1 MPAQTTKKTHIFFPD
16 GAMVEI
22 QKSGSATWLDVGAL
36 NSDISATLEWEEN
49 LIETANAGP
58 LDKVIREMTMSG
70 SFTLIN
76 LDPEGVEA
84 LGGGVFELVTTNAAE
99 VVAASSVDQII
110 AAGWDDGI
118 AYPIVWDGS
127 AAVGQALKFS
137 AAPVLTSVTLDPG
150 DADEALSAW
159 SAVASGDYTVI
170 ADPNS
175 GSGYS
180 IIFNSASMA
189 TGTPKTKTIAIVF
202 GDNTPVGS
210 TTLYA
215 GSSNAQLSAYAMR
228 VTHTDSNSKIRRL
241 ELYAVDAESG
251 GFAFGFKGANSDG
264 VEEMPLSF
272 KAKLDTTRTD
282 GRQLMAWT
290 IEVGAA

>member
-1 MPAQTTKKTHIFFPD
+1 MPIQTTKKSNIYFPD
-16 GAMVEI
+16 GAMVEL
-22 QKSGSATWLDVGAL
+22 QEAGSATWFDVGAL
-36 NSDISATLEWEEN
+36 NSAITATLEWEEN

-76 LDPEGVEA
+76 LDMEGVEI
-84 LGGGVFELVTTNAAE
+84 LGGGVFERVETAGVE

-110 AAGWDDGI
+110 PVNWDDGI

-127 AAVGQALKFS
+127 AAIGQALKFS
-137 AAPVLTSVTLDPG
+137 ATPVLTSVTLDP
-150 DADEALSAW
+150 DVASEALSEW
-159 SAVASGDYTVI
+159 SAAASGDYTVI
-170 ADPNS
+170 ADANS

-189 TGTPKTKTIAIVF
+189 TLNPKTKTIEIVF
-202 GDNTPVGS
+202 GANTPVAS

-215 GSSNAQLSAYAMR
+215 GSSNAELSAYAMR
-228 VTHTDSNSKIRRL
+228 ITHTDSNSKIRRL
-241 ELYAVDAESG
+241 ELYSVDAESG
-251 GFAFGFKGANSDG
+251 GFAFGFKGANEDG

-272 KAKLDTTRTD
+272 KAKLDTSLTD

-290 IEVGAA
+290 IESGAA